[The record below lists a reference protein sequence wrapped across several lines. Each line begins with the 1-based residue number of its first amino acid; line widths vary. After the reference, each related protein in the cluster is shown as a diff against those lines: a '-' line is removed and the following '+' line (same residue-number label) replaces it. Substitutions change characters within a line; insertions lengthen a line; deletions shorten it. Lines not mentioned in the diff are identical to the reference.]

1 VDLAMNLTLLP
12 PADRNIIKLVGGA
25 LDSLGSL
32 AWIYLIEYR
41 NAKAAEDL
49 YQRLSTHSDAELAR
63 LGLDRASLTQHVARQ
78 LCRASDAAAD
88 ALHEKVRLLARPT
101 GSTARVRPTSA

>member
-1 VDLAMNLTLLP
+1 MNSTLLP

-63 LGLDRASLTQHVARQ
+63 LGIDRGSLTQHVARQ
-78 LCRASDAAAD
+78 RCRACDTAPE
-88 ALHEKVRLLARPT
+88 ALHSK
-101 GSTARVRPTSA
+101 

>member
-1 VDLAMNLTLLP
+1 MNSTLLP

-49 YQRLSTHSDAELAR
+49 YQRLSTQSDAELAR
-63 LGLDRASLTQHVARQ
+63 LGIDRGTLTQHVARH
-78 LCRASDAAAD
+78 LCRASDAAPET
-88 ALHEKVRLLARPT
+88 LHE
-101 GSTARVRPTSA
+101 

>member
-1 VDLAMNLTLLP
+1 MNSTLLP

-32 AWIYLIEYR
+32 AWICLIEYR

-63 LGLDRASLTQHVARQ
+63 LGLDRGSLTQHVAR
-78 LCRASDAAAD
+78 RASDAAAD
-88 ALHEKVRLLARPT
+88 ALHE
-101 GSTARVRPTSA
+101 